1 MLDIIYVVTMKKL
14 LSCKMQWW
22 GTAKGWSCKTKIKRM
37 KKKNVIKREKNL
49 THKPRTLKIDV

>member
-22 GTAKGWSCKTKIKRM
+22 RTAQGWCCKTKIKRM
-37 KKKNVIKREKNL
+37 KKKNVMGHWERQQNSD
-49 THKPRTLKIDV
+49 P